1 MISTIYNFRGSKSYK
16 ITIFFYYWLCY
27 RFASKV
33 IMLQKASQFCSV
45 IMFYYSKHTI
55 VRVTCQ
61 VPPPLTW
68 HISQIVVGCL
78 SPIVSTCVINQSCGH
93 WLLSD
98 ALHSI
103 ISMSSKLKEKKK

>member
-1 MISTIYNFRGSKSYK
+1 MFQET
-16 ITIFFYYWLCY
+16 
-27 RFASKV
+27 
-33 IMLQKASQFCSV
+33 SQFCYV
-45 IMFYYSKHTI
+45 IMFYYNKQTI

-68 HISQIVVGCL
+68 HISQIVVDCL
-78 SPIVSTCVINQSCGH
+78 SPIVSICVINQSCGH

-103 ISMSSKLKEKKK
+103 ISMSLKLNEKKK